1 MGTDLN
7 DTTIDTNLTS
17 TAARPTVRAIPW
29 LDAET
34 AAAVIDITQ
43 SVAENHPE
51 VQAVI
56 LFGSVARREERPLD
70 DPQPSDVDLLLVL
83 DATVRDPAL
92 LASHASTIWRSST
105 PSARPTTVTARRR
118 VRCRGSSS
126 TWTWRTGIQCS
137 SRTSLGTAS
146 CSGRVLHCLR
156 HLRQSPSALCM
167 NSSSHKPQNDR
178 IVPPSASL
186 LGTSSRGVRSHRASR
201 PPYRPTP
208 PRQGQ
213 CPAGAAP
220 SVPLPSTPVAAA
232 LTWTPASGRYA
243 GVEPGGVD
251 RTSREACTRHRKC
264 KWTTGL
270 DLAAPRA

>member
-83 DATVRDPAL
+83 DATVRDP
-92 LASHASTIWRSST
+92 
-105 PSARPTTVTARRR
+105 
-118 VRCRGSSS
+118 G
-126 TWTWRTGIQCS
+126 
-137 SRTSLGTAS
+137 
-146 CSGRVLHCLR
+146 
-156 HLRQSPSALCM
+156 
-167 NSSSHKPQNDR
+167 
-178 IVPPSASL
+178 
-186 LGTSSRGVRSHRASR
+186 ASR
-201 PPYRPTP
+201 LSREHDLALIHTIGEADYRHRTA
-208 PRQGQ
+208 PREVQRLFIYRDLALGSNVHRERRSDGILLWSR
-213 CPAGAAP
+213 A
-220 SVPLPSTPVAAA
+220 PLPAPFAPIAERAVHEFVESQTP
-232 LTWTPASGRYA
+232 
-243 GVEPGGVD
+243 E
-251 RTSREACTRHRKC
+251 
-264 KWTTGL
+264 
-270 DLAAPRA
+270 

>member
-83 DATVRDPAL
+83 DATVRDP
-92 LASHASTIWRSST
+92 
-105 PSARPTTVTARRR
+105 
-118 VRCRGSSS
+118 G
-126 TWTWRTGIQCS
+126 
-137 SRTSLGTAS
+137 
-146 CSGRVLHCLR
+146 
-156 HLRQSPSALCM
+156 
-167 NSSSHKPQNDR
+167 
-178 IVPPSASL
+178 
-186 LGTSSRGVRSHRASR
+186 ASR
-201 PPYRPTP
+201 LSREHDLALIHTIGEADYRHRTA
-208 PRQGQ
+208 PREVQRLFIYMDLANWDPMFIENVARDGILLWSR
-213 CPAGAAP
+213 A
-220 SVPLPSTPVAAA
+220 PLPAPFAPIAERAVHEFVESQTP
-232 LTWTPASGRYA
+232 
-243 GVEPGGVD
+243 E
-251 RTSREACTRHRKC
+251 
-264 KWTTGL
+264 
-270 DLAAPRA
+270 